1 MKPLYAFLLV
11 ASAAVAVA
19 APAPAYTTVPT
30 GNVSLPAGNY
40 EASVGGLSYGNGN
53 GFHSEYYIVAGT
65 LTIVPATT
73 LIVYPWTSADGVTP
87 FELQRKDVVSL
98 LRATN
103 GITGT
108 FQTIQSP
115 GFVHWVLF
123 DNSASATHRYG
134 NLYGTGLL
142 PNQTFADYGTN
153 ASRRI
158 VGQGLWD
165 AAVRVSTAGK
175 AGFIDSATVP
185 GQVAI
190 GLMAA
195 TNLDATLD
203 ALSPEPYQA
212 VGDYGIFAMRAA
224 VDGIG
229 AGLPFYEKHHWT
241 ATLAYQQAGV
251 TEAGLSSAAF
261 EHRMQADTTVVRMTY
276 DFSATSLVS
285 VYYGANSGQVASS
298 MATSDIRGSF
308 FGLDLEARPWTGQPL
323 KFRLSA
329 LHAGLHAATARQAN
343 PLGLSGGQQAVVT
356 PGASSSVDQ
365 SINGFATEATVSYDL
380 CDTARW
386 KFGPYASF
394 FHGSSKVGAV
404 TETGAGASLSVGAS
418 DQTLSSG
425 SLGLAAKFESGSGW
439 NVNGSIGYE
448 HIFSSS
454 ASALSATF
462 VGGAGSAAPMVL
474 PGHAATG
481 SLVAARLGLGYSFD
495 RFTGVALDFGL
506 RSGDQVKAESRVGL
520 SFASRF

>member
-11 ASAAVAVA
+11 ASTCVAVA

-40 EASVGGLSYGNGN
+40 EASVGGLSFGNGN

-73 LIVYPWTSADGVTP
+73 LIVYPWASADGVTP

-103 GITGT
+103 GISGT

-115 GFVHWVLF
+115 GLVHWVLF
-123 DNSASATHRYG
+123 DNSTSATHRYG

-165 AAVRVSTAGK
+165 AAVHVSTAGK

-185 GQVAI
+185 GQAAI

-203 ALSPEPYQA
+203 ALSPEPYLA
-212 VGDYGIFAMRAA
+212 VGDYGIFAMRGAA
-224 VDGIG
+224 DGIG
-229 AGLPFYEKHHWT
+229 AGLPFFEKHHWT
-241 ATLAYQQAGV
+241 ATLAYQQASV

-261 EHRMQADTTVVRMTY
+261 QHQMKSDTTVVRMAY
-276 DFSATSLVS
+276 DFGASFQVSA
-285 VYYGANSGQVASS
+285 YYGANSGHVTSS

-308 FGLDLEARPWTGQPL
+308 FGLDLEAHPWTGQPL
-323 KFRLSA
+323 KVRLSA
-329 LHAGLHAATARQAN
+329 LHAGLHGSTARQAN

-356 PGASSSVDQ
+356 PGASSSADQ
-365 SINGFATEATVSYDL
+365 SLSGFATEATVSYDL

-386 KFGPYASF
+386 KFGPYAGF
-394 FHGSSKVGAV
+394 FHGSSKAGAV
-404 TETGAGASLSVGAS
+404 TETGAGASLAIGAS
-418 DQTLSSG
+418 DQSLSSG
-425 SLGLAAKFESGSGW
+425 SLGLAAKFDSGSGW
-439 NVNGSIGYE
+439 NVNAAVGYE

-454 ASALSATF
+454 ASSLSATF
-462 VGGAGSAAPMVL
+462 VGGASSAAPMVL
-474 PGHAATG
+474 SGNPATG
-481 SLVAARLGLGYSFD
+481 HLVDARLGLGYAFD
-495 RFTGVALDFGL
+495 RFTGVALDFSL
-506 RSGDQVKAESRVGL
+506 RSGDQAKAERRFGL